1 MDYRKTISLVGELYS
16 SEICLILDIPRAIIL
31 RTEYIFLSFFHV
43 TLCTPYIITSSCSV
57 LTVTAPSSP
66 PAEFSAHLQTTDWF
80 TGHSLISVAPFL
92 FSHWTTHDGAPEFYF

>member
-16 SEICLILDIPRAIIL
+16 SEMCLILDIPRAIIL
-31 RTEYIFLSFFHV
+31 RTEYIFLS
-43 TLCTPYIITSSCSV
+43 SV